1 MVSQEKFLKKI
12 AYVRKIKMDEKKSFV
27 SWSITTYKTDDGK
40 FCDLAR
46 DVTDEN
52 KLQSIEK
59 QNRNVFR
66 L

>member
-1 MVSQEKFLKKI
+1 
-12 AYVRKIKMDEKKSFV
+12 MDEKKSFV